1 VRVLTLRG
9 LEPVGESTQ
18 VKAQNDN
25 TGIPIYIQGQKKTF
39 DSPPILKNG
48 RVFLPIRYIS
58 EYFGAQVGWDEQTR
72 TVTVKQG
79 SKTVS
84 LQIGSSSAQVNERE
98 VSLDVPAFINGGRT
112 YVPLRF
118 IGEALGRFVD
128 WDETERA
135 VYIDTD
141 AVSKSVQMNINGKT
155 FKITWSR
162 FFLIIPT
169 WV

>member
-1 VRVLTLRG
+1 VKNSYLKRVAVFMVCVFLLCVV

-58 EYFGAQVGWDEQTR
+58 EYFGAQVGLDEQTR

-79 SKTVS
+79 SKNCFST
-84 LQIGSSSAQVNERE
+84 
-98 VSLDVPAFINGGRT
+98 
-112 YVPLRF
+112 
-118 IGEALGRFVD
+118 D
-128 WDETERA
+128 W
-135 VYIDTD
+135 
-141 AVSKSVQMNINGKT
+141 Q
-155 FKITWSR
+155 
-162 FFLIIPT
+162 LICAG
-169 WV
+169 